1 MAKKK
6 TYPMIDER
14 EIQRLAHRMKDGGVI
29 LYPTETVWGLGCDAL
44 QEQAVERIY
53 ELKNRPKDKRV
64 LLLLDSLAHL
74 REYIE
79 RVPPKASSLIE
90 YHERPLTIVY
100 DNPQNLPDYLL
111 SEDGSIAIRIT
122 RDPFCKALVKEL
134 NRPLVSTSANLSGQQ
149 PARSYKELDRQ
160 LVEGA
165 DAVAYYRREEVSE
178 QPPSQIVRI
187 DAKGDL
193 EFIRK

>member
-1 MAKKK
+1 
-6 TYPMIDER
+6 MIDER
-14 EIQRLAHRMKDGGVI
+14 EVLRLVHSMQEGGVI

-44 QEQAVERIY
+44 QAEAVDRIY

-74 REYIE
+74 REYVE
-79 RVPPKASSLIE
+79 RVPPKASGLIE

-111 SEDGSIAIRIT
+111 SEDGSIAIRVT
-122 RDPFCKALVKEL
+122 RDPFCKALVKAL
-134 NRPLVSTSANLSGQQ
+134 NRPLISTSANLSGEE
-149 PARSYKELDRQ
+149 PARSYQELNPA
-160 LVEGA
+160 LLEGV
-165 DAVAYYRREEVSE
+165 DAVAYHRREEQSNE
-178 QPPSQIVRI
+178 PPSQIVRI
-187 DAKGDL
+187 NEKGDL